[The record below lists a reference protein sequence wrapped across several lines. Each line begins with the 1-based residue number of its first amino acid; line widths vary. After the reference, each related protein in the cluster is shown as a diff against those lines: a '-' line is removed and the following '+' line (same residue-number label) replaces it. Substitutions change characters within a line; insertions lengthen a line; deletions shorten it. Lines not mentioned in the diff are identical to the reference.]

1 MDRIG
6 RIAHRKQY
14 EVRGSHQPLLREK
27 QGHQRL
33 GHRRKARHHRK
44 KHEGAESDRATCHA
58 LQRVRVVLL
67 LTVGRQEHGLDGGRK
82 VRRDDLRELL
92 AAVVGT
98 EVGTRILPADDEAVD
113 VLPERIEESGDED
126 LPAEAEELLEAFRPE
141 QDARVPAD
149 RDEQHQHQRE
159 VIDDLLRGHRPDTEA
174 LHRERDGDDTGEH
187 DGDHRRLEELTEAQV
202 SGDEGGL
209 NRDHC
214 PREEHDA
221 HHTDEVLE
229 DQRTEVG
236 GDPRCAEEERDV
248 QHDRQ
253 QHRDPENRGVILVL
267 DLLSLHEGG
276 REAGL
281 YEGVR
286 DGDED
291 GDQADR
297 AVLLRRHETREH
309 EGDDELDALGAAL
322 LEHLPEEA
330 LHHL

>member
-6 RIAHRKQY
+6 RIAHREQY

-33 GHRRKARHHRK
+33 RYRREACHHRK
-44 KHEGAESDRATCHA
+44 KHEGAESDRAACHA

-67 LTVGRQEHGLDGGRK
+67 LTVGRQEHGLDGGRE

-92 AAVVGT
+92 PAVICP
-98 EVGTRILPADDEAVD
+98 EISARIFPADDEAVD
-113 VLPERIEESGDED
+113 VLPEGIEKTGYED
-126 LPAEAEELLEAFRPE
+126 LPAEGEELPE
-141 QDARVPAD
+141 TFCPDQDARIPAD
-149 RDEQHQHQRE
+149 RHKQHQHQCE
-159 VIDDLLRGHRPDTEA
+159 VVDDLLRCHRPDTEA
-174 LHRERDGDDTGEH
+174 PHRKCDRDDAGDH

-202 SGDEGGL
+202 PGDEGGL
-209 NRDHC
+209 NRDHG

-221 HHTDEVLE
+221 HHPDEGLE
-229 DQRTEVG
+229 DRCTEVG
-236 GDPRCAEEERDV
+236 GDPRCTEEEGDV

-253 QHRDPENRGVILVL
+253 QHRDPEDGGVILVL

-281 YEGVR
+281 HEGVR

-297 AVLLRRHETREH
+297 TVLLRRHETREH

-322 LEHLPEEA
+322 LEHLPEEP